1 MFINQY
7 HDNTEFNQSTQNY
20 PTLFRL
26 GFVRDQFGLKSWTIE
41 WIFSDDIEDL
51 DADGVIIQVL
61 RALPIIGV
69 ILGIGK
75 LYSVWSTDTLEDNRK
90 DKIILTLTGIIEI
103 CGLGII
109 TLIMKILY
117 NALAHILIFCLPRL
131 VHRRNSDAEDNF
143 REHLISQLS
152 CEL

>member
-1 MFINQY
+1 MFINTY

-26 GFVRDQFGLKSWTIE
+26 GFVRDQFGLKSWAIE

-61 RALPIIGV
+61 RALPIIGA

-103 CGLGII
+103 SGLGIS

-117 NALAHILIFCLPRL
+117 NALAHIFIFCLPPPC
-131 VHRRNSDAEDNF
+131 S
-143 REHLISQLS
+143 SKK
-152 CEL
+152 